1 MEARREARARAAA
14 ASKTRESP
22 EHARALRA
30 KFIAAVESYIGVPYS
45 RKAHADDPSSPHH
58 DAPLYLDC
66 CGVIRRAL
74 RDLSDDFGFI
84 PGHGNQAYQFD
95 TLPTRVDGVDALEPG
110 DLIFYECD
118 VKPESGLRRQPH
130 DMCHVEVFVGG
141 ETGEETIGSLPY
153 TCWRTR
159 DLSIGQGTCGVQRF
173 KTFRC
178 EETGKWRLRR
188 YWFCKIDEWLRGECV
203 SRCAEHDWRERVMCE
218 GCAGSVFEI
227 DDDADEAAE

>member
-14 ASKTRESP
+14 ASETRESP

-30 KFIAAVESYIGVPYS
+30 KFVAAVESYIGVPYS

-74 RDLSDDFGFI
+74 RDLSDDFGFT
-84 PGHGNQAYQFD
+84 PGRGNQAYR
-95 TLPTRVDGVDALEPG
+95 TTPSRRGWTEWTRSSLGG
-110 DLIFYECD
+110 FFYECD
-118 VKPESGLRRQPH
+118 VKPESGLGASRTTCATWRCSSGARP
-130 DMCHVEVFVGG
+130 GR
-141 ETGEETIGSLPY
+141 ETIGSLPY

-178 EETGKWRLRR
+178 EERR
-188 YWFCKIDEWLRGECV
+188 ARIAEILVLQDRRWLRGECV
-203 SRCAEHDWRERVMCE
+203 SRCAEHDWRERAMCE
-218 GCAGSVFEI
+218 GCAGSVFDI